1 MLHGQMK
8 LVWKQYPRVMY
19 FLKNV
24 LFLDAWRHIVVKML
38 ELRKEAGL
46 VKMFPQYVSGEVI
59 HMII

>member
-1 MLHGQMK
+1 MK

-24 LFLDAWRHIVVKML
+24 LFLDAWRHILVKML